1 MSTKLPVVLLFL
13 GILVISPF
21 YTPLASANPNLVTNG
36 SFEAPICPPNT
47 NWVTLLAGSLA
58 MNGWTIGP
66 DSIDHMCAFWQATD
80 GTRSVDLSGNNAG
93 RISQS
98 FPTVSGQTYDVSFD
112 MAGNMSCGNVVK
124 LMTVNAPGY
133 TNQFAFDTTGKT
145 FTNMGYQTKTFSFV
159 ATASTSQIQFVSN
172 ENNACGPVLDNV
184 YVQLAA
190 PSPPPPTLF
199 GMNLPTSS
207 PFLSCTQGQFELNN
221 KPHVW
226 YINPDAS
233 GSLDIDI
240 RAVAVNPAETGSII
254 ANLFDGFTPIG
265 SVTVPHPPTGENVGF
280 ITIPSAVSTK
290 VYRLEIT
297 LGAPLP
303 NTQQA
308 HHYKISLAGV
318 PADIGIIT
326 PGFSYNEHNPGEKFF
341 VIVGPNAPYSI
352 SLFLDNP
359 MNGANPATTITYEI
373 PGVIPPT
380 TQPIS
385 AASPITITG
394 FNGPLQ
400 QILTLIVNADGHYRI
415 ATGGLADTGIYFETC
430 TPKPQVCNDNNP
442 CTTDTLSPD
451 DVCVFTPVN
460 VDDNNACTDDFC
472 DPANGN
478 ITHTPIP
485 VDDGDACTGDFCDPA
500 TGNVIN
506 QPVDCNDG
514 FACSLDTCDP
524 AIGCVHTP
532 IDPDDGN
539 ACTADSCDP
548 TTGVSNTPISCDDN
562 NVCTADSCDPASGC
576 VSAAVPTDDGNACT
590 TDSCDPTTGVSNIPI
605 SCDDNNVCTT
615 DACDPAS
622 GCVSAAVPTDDGNA
636 CTTDSCDPTTGVSN
650 TPISCDDSNACT
662 ADSCDPA
669 SGCVSAAV
677 PTDDGNACTT
687 DSCDPTTGVS
697 NIPISCDDNNVC
709 TADSCDPATGCT
721 SNNLPDGTS
730 CGTDLVC
737 NSGQCIPAPNEN
749 AGRMTGG
756 GSVTTGQTRVTHGF
770 ELHCDETTMPN
781 RLEVNWGGNRFHMEQ
796 LNSATCSD
804 STTIDEGQ
812 PVAGFDTYQGTG
824 TGRYNGVS
832 GATIE
837 FTFTDEGE
845 PGRVDR
851 VVSLVIRDVNNN
863 VVLTTSG
870 NLNSGNQQAHPE

>member
-1 MSTKLPVVLLFL
+1 
-13 GILVISPF
+13 
-21 YTPLASANPNLVTNG
+21 
-36 SFEAPICPPNT
+36 
-47 NWVTLLAGSLA
+47 
-58 MNGWTIGP
+58 
-66 DSIDHMCAFWQATD
+66 
-80 GTRSVDLSGNNAG
+80 
-93 RISQS
+93 
-98 FPTVSGQTYDVSFD
+98 
-112 MAGNMSCGNVVK
+112 
-124 LMTVNAPGY
+124 
-133 TNQFAFDTTGKT
+133 
-145 FTNMGYQTKTFSFV
+145 
-159 ATASTSQIQFVSN
+159 
-172 ENNACGPVLDNV
+172 
-184 YVQLAA
+184 
-190 PSPPPPTLF
+190 
-199 GMNLPTSS
+199 
-207 PFLSCTQGQFELNN
+207 
-221 KPHVW
+221 
-226 YINPDAS
+226 
-233 GSLDIDI
+233 
-240 RAVAVNPAETGSII
+240 
-254 ANLFDGFTPIG
+254 
-265 SVTVPHPPTGENVGF
+265 
-280 ITIPSAVSTK
+280 
-290 VYRLEIT
+290 
-297 LGAPLP
+297 
-303 NTQQA
+303 
-308 HHYKISLAGV
+308 V

-326 PGFSYNEHNPGEKFF
+326 PGFSYSEHNPGEKFF

-562 NVCTADSCDPASGC
+562 NVCTADSCDPA
-576 VSAAVPTDDGNACT
+576 
-590 TDSCDPTTGVSNIPI
+590 
-605 SCDDNNVCTT
+605 
-615 DACDPAS
+615 
-622 GCVSAAVPTDDGNA
+622 
-636 CTTDSCDPTTGVSN
+636 
-650 TPISCDDSNACT
+650 
-662 ADSCDPA
+662 
-669 SGCVSAAV
+669 
-677 PTDDGNACTT
+677 
-687 DSCDPTTGVS
+687 
-697 NIPISCDDNNVC
+697 
-709 TADSCDPATGCT
+709 TGCT